1 MVVRDFHPL
10 RVAAIERLCD
20 DAVAVTFD
28 VPDDLAPVYAFRA
41 GQSLTVRRPADPDDE
56 RRSYSICAPVG
67 ARPRIGVREVPG
79 GIVSAWLVHDLR
91 VGDAVEVAPPSGTFT
106 PDLDAG
112 GRHVMIAAGSGITP
126 VLSIATSLL
135 RTPGAQVSILYGN
148 RRADTVMFAEE
159 LADLKDS
166 HPSRL
171 ELVHL
176 LSREARE
183 VDLLSGR
190 LDADKLRTLLPLLI
204 DVAAVDHWWLCGP
217 FGMVTDAIASFEET
231 LVTPDSRFDKW
242 LKGDKQAL
250 NQTELEG
257 YKLFKESGCTGCH
270 NGAAVGGG
278 SFQKFGIHEP
288 YKTASKAEGRF
299 AVTGKDADR
308 FMFKV
313 PTLRNVE
320 LTYPY
325 FHDGAAATLEDAVD
339 TMGRLQLG
347 RKFTKD
353 ENAKIVA
360 FLKTLTGKQPQ
371 ITLPIL
377 PPSVKE
383 TPKPKPFG

>member
-1 MVVRDFHPL
+1 VVVRDFHPL

-28 VPDDLAPVYAFRA
+28 VPDDLAAVYAFRA

-79 GIVSAWLVHDLR
+79 GIVSAWLVRDLR
-91 VGDAVEVAPPSGTFT
+91 VGDAVEVAPPSGSFT
-106 PDLDAG
+106 PDLGAA

-135 RTPGAQVSILYGN
+135 RAPGAQVSILYGN

-190 LDADKLRTLLPLLI
+190 LDAAKLRALLPMLI

-217 FGMVTDAIASFEET
+217 FGMVTDAIEVLQERGVPAGRIHRELFWVDEMPPEPRREDRGIEGPSSE
-231 LVTPDSRFDKW
+231 VTVVLDGRATTVTIAE
-242 LKGDKQAL
+242 GD
-250 NQTELEG
+250 TVLEG
-257 YKLFKESGCTGCH
+257 AQRVRPDLPFACKGGVCGTCRARVTEGEVTMRRNFALEPAELAAGFVLTCQSLPAGPKLE
-270 NGAAVGGG
+270 
-278 SFQKFGIHEP
+278 
-288 YKTASKAEGRF
+288 
-299 AVTGKDADR
+299 VT
-308 FMFKV
+308 
-313 PTLRNVE
+313 
-320 LTYPY
+320 Y
-325 FHDGAAATLEDAVD
+325 
-339 TMGRLQLG
+339 
-347 RKFTKD
+347 D
-353 ENAKIVA
+353 E
-360 FLKTLTGKQPQ
+360 
-371 ITLPIL
+371 
-377 PPSVKE
+377 
-383 TPKPKPFG
+383 